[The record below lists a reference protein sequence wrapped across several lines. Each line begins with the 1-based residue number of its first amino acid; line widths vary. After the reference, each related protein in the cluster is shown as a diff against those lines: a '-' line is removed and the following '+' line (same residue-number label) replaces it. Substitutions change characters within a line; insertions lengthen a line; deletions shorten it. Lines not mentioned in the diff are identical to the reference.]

1 MEDLSDHPA
10 DRAANPVV
18 GISWDDPGPRHIAT
32 HSHRRGQVIYAER
45 GCVTVEAHGASF
57 ILPPHRAAR
66 VPPEPPMPRGI
77 HARVHSGAS
86 SSRPDLCGAL
96 PARCTIIQVDP
107 LTRELIR
114 TAAGMPWDYAPSGRH
129 ARLMDMLIDQ
139 LVAMPAAPLTLPDG
153 RDARV
158 RTVMRALRSNP
169 ADERP
174 LSHWADVAGMSERT
188 LARGSW
194 PIRRSAFAPGV
205 SSFGWSSRWSG
216 WPRATR

>member
-1 MEDLSDHPA
+1 MPSAAASPSRRMAPASSCHPTG
-10 DRAANPVV
+10 R
-18 GISWDDPGPRHIAT
+18 PGC
-32 HSHRRGQVIYAER
+32 RR
-45 GCVTVEAHGASF
+45 T
-57 ILPPHRAAR
+57 PHAAR
-66 VPPEPPMPRGI
+66 YPRE
-77 HARVHSGAS
+77 GAF
-86 SSRPDLCGAL
+86 RGVFIAPDLCGAL

-139 LVAMPAAPLTLPDG
+139 LAAMPTAPLTLPDG

-194 PIRRSAFAPGV
+194 PIR
-205 SSFGWSSRWSG
+205 
-216 WPRATR
+216 